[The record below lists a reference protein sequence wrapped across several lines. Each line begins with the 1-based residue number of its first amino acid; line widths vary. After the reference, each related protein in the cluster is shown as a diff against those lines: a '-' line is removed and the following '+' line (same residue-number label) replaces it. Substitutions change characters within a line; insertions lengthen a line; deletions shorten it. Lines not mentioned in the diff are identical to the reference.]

1 MPRVF
6 QDPDFQNL
14 ASTGLLLSHYYALSH
29 PSQPNYIASVGGDYF
44 GLDSDDVVNIPKNV
58 STVVDVFDT
67 KGITWKEYLEDIP
80 RPGFKGASSPNGLY
94 ARKHKYSAPIF
105 ATNTIHAN
113 VCPSSSLI
121 SYDSISSNASRLSN
135 IVGFEAFIHDLNQ
148 HTLPQFS
155 IVAPNLLNDAHDTT
169 ISYAAN
175 WTLKFLIPS
184 LRKNSYFDN
193 RTLILLTFD
202 ENETHSKPNSI
213 LSLLLG
219 DAIPAFLR
227 GTNDTTF
234 YTHYS
239 ILSTLE
245 NNFGLPNLG
254 RYDVGANV
262 FSLVCS
268 QTGYKNNA
276 TIDPSKVKLSKSYPG
291 YLNSKNK
298 LPIPSPN
305 PYLAGAGAKGV
316 LKSLSQTSGKVDTP
330 YDGSGAAFD
339 GESGNFPVYIIVSQN
354 DKSGTSSLGVQ
365 KGSGTG
371 GNVGSTLLGSIAPMA
386 GGMIVTAA
394 LFLLFS

>member
-14 ASTGLLLSHYYALSH
+14 ASTGLLLSNYYALSH

-80 RPGFKGASSPNGLY
+80 RPGFQGASSPNGLY

-193 RTLILLTFD
+193 RTSVPCLKVYPVGLARLLRLARDHAANRCPPRVPMTGECPD
-202 ENETHSKPNSI
+202 GPRDSRRHP
-213 LSLLLG
+213 G
-219 DAIPAFLR
+219 RRRRHRPDRPAYAAAAR
-227 GTNDTTF
+227 A
-234 YTHYS
+234 
-239 ILSTLE
+239 
-245 NNFGLPNLG
+245 LG
-254 RYDVGANV
+254 RRAVAEAGEPATGRLVQAARRDPRGRPARRRRRGPGAW
-262 FSLVCS
+262 
-268 QTGYKNNA
+268 
-276 TIDPSKVKLSKSYPG
+276 
-291 YLNSKNK
+291 
-298 LPIPSPN
+298 
-305 PYLAGAGAKGV
+305 
-316 LKSLSQTSGKVDTP
+316 
-330 YDGSGAAFD
+330 
-339 GESGNFPVYIIVSQN
+339 
-354 DKSGTSSLGVQ
+354 
-365 KGSGTG
+365 
-371 GNVGSTLLGSIAPMA
+371 
-386 GGMIVTAA
+386 
-394 LFLLFS
+394 